1 MGDVTMRSTG
11 NEYMC
16 SCINISRYELNKNK
30 QSDQNVFTFVMKR
43 ALNEQK
49 VEKDILFN
57 KKPTIIMEK
66 DTRQERVIPVS
77 HHEHEPQQNHQQ
89 NQNPQRMGNQSLFD
103 STFND
108 PFFNRASTFAENRS
122 SPFGDRF
129 PSTLPNPSDFFS
141 NNDSSSLFNRHNRHP
156 MMSRKMPSFEEMS
169 QNMSRPPSSS
179 SRNSSRPSSR
189 PSSTP
194 GNAPNTETIRIP
206 IQVQHT
212 AAGAGGGKPPHV
224 RTHSQSSPRTT
235 QEFEFPVE
243 RRTPTNVS
251 NTTLTGSATPI
262 KVVYKP
268 TTAAAAADVQSEPMD
283 VVATEDKTEDDKTK
297 EDKTKE
303 NTVSDEAIPLN
314 YEPIIAPPPYTEL
327 FPSTTSS
334 KEENP
339 SNSTSDVKPH
349 QNGDNKSS
357 EATQTNSKPEPA
369 PSEPVTSAEPA
380 SEQQKKPAEFV
391 PDPADD
397 HRIQKDKKVI
407 FEALAGIDEMEAAIK
422 RWEGTSHKEKQYLIW
437 EETLTKKLLKLDAV
451 DGGGA
456 PGAGD
461 VKRMRKEAVKR
472 IYKTLDVLES
482 K

>member
-129 PSTLPNPSDFFS
+129 PSTLPNPSDFFNS
-141 NNDSSSLFNRHNRHP
+141 SDSSSLFNRHNRHP

-194 GNAPNTETIRIP
+194 GNLPNTETIRIP

-212 AAGAGGGKPPHV
+212 TAGAGGGKPPRV

-243 RRTPTNVS
+243 RRTPTNT
-251 NTTLTGSATPI
+251 NATLTRSATPV

-268 TTAAAAADVQSEPMD
+268 TTTADVEPMD
-283 VVATEDKTEDDKTK
+283 VTTDDKTTQD
-297 EDKTKE
+297 ETKE
-303 NTVSDEAIPLN
+303 NKISDEAIPLN

-327 FPSTTSS
+327 FPSKEEESS
-334 KEENP
+334 HENP
-339 SNSTSDVKPH
+339 SNSADDVETQ
-349 QNGDNKSS
+349 QNGDNKPS
-357 EATQTNSKPEPA
+357 EPNQTNSKPEPA
-369 PSEPVTSAEPA
+369 PSEPNSAEPA

-407 FEALAGIDEMEAAIK
+407 FEALAGIDEMEEAIN
-422 RWEGTSHKEKQYLIW
+422 RWEGSSHKEKQYLIW

-461 VKRMRKEAVKR
+461 VKKMRKEAVKR
-472 IYKTLDVLES
+472 IYKTLDILES